1 MDFWNILFWF
11 FGFFSLIF
19 SLIFFSFYDFFP
31 VSWYFDF
38 SPFFF
43 SFLLQFCIFS
53 RFFPIFPFFWY
64 IFPNQLSF
72 LFFIWFFKELR
83 KAQRLIFK
91 SAFKNMFA
99 LNVFR
104 KIFSTHFSFLCKLS
118 TKWSQ
123 TKKSRKVGGAF

>member
-1 MDFWNILFWF
+1 MHEKLNISHLFDYFSIF
-11 FGFFSLIF
+11 FCVFIYFIF
-19 SLIFFSFYDFFP
+19 SSLFCSIFFSF
-31 VSWYFDF
+31 S
-38 SPFFF
+38 
-43 SFLLQFCIFS
+43 
-53 RFFPIFPFFWY
+53 PIFPFFWY